1 MSDEFTVKALLRLGR
16 AQEKLDSMMKED
28 FFDDLSKH
36 NPYWHSDIDGDKLDQ
51 ARRRLS
57 MIQDRLWDIISIVHG
72 GEDDE

>member
-16 AQEKLDSMMKED
+16 AQEKLDNLMKED
-28 FFDDLSKH
+28 FFEDLSKH
-36 NPYWHSDIDGDKLDQ
+36 NPYWHTADEDKMDE

-57 MIQDRLWDIISIVHG
+57 MIQDRLWDIVGILHG